1 MGVRVQNELEGRQVV
16 PANLGVDIRAWSACL
31 QQRLHHSGLTH
42 NESSAR
48 KHQERD
54 SSYPEGPRHPVYSV
68 PSSIGSCGYI
78 HYPRGS
84 SPTSSIASLLQIGWE
99 QREEAKE
106 RCQLV
111 CLLLQSASRKPHF
124 LKRDSRKQLPPAPQG
139 PRWRRLAKTAA
150 REAGKCSF
158 R

>member
-1 MGVRVQNELEGRQVV
+1 MFGYRMSWRGDRWFLQTRVWTSGPGL
-16 PANLGVDIRAWSACL
+16 PACSKDSTTVASPIMKAPPVSIRSW
-31 QQRLHHSGLTH
+31 
-42 NESSAR
+42 
-48 KHQERD
+48 D
-54 SSYPEGPRHPVYSV
+54 SRYPEGPRHPVYSV

-84 SPTSSIASLLQIGWE
+84 SPTSSIASLLQNGCE
-99 QREEAKE
+99 QRKAAKE

-124 LKRDSRKQLPPAPQG
+124 LKRGSRKQLPPAPQG
-139 PRWRRLAKTAA
+139 PRWRRLAETAA